1 MSDLTLTELRKRLF
15 RVADRVL
22 ATGAPVRIRRGARLL
37 TLSADSRRRT
47 PSRLARLKRRDV
59 ITGEAKDLWKVRP
72 GRWRGRASAA

>member
-15 RVADRVL
+15 RVADKVL
-22 ATGAPVRIRRGARLL
+22 ATGAPVRIRRGTRLL
-37 TLSADSRRRT
+37 TLSADSRRRAA
-47 PSRLARLKRRDV
+47 SRLARLKRRDV